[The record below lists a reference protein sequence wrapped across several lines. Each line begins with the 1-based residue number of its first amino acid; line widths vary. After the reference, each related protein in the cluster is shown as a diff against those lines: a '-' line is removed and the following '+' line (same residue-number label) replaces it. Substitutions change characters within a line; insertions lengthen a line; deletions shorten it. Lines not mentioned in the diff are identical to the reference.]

1 MAALKPE
8 YMEMLK
14 RVLEERFV
22 KSRFLPELQDKTK
35 KPEDLRQK
43 NLSRAFS
50 AFALQKLCDLSI
62 KEAAKAVVDDFND
75 KGIDA
80 IYYHE
85 PKETLYLLQT
95 KLKASEQFK
104 QDEAHAFCEGVR
116 LLINQDFDKFN
127 KFVRSRQSE
136 IESALDR
143 CSHIELVVPYAGDA
157 VSDSAKS
164 VFESLFNDEG
174 LDEER
179 LKREV
184 RYYASEDIASDLLA
198 EQAFEKV
205 NADIYL
211 QKCQDIESPRKT
223 YYGIVSLLDL
233 IKLHQHYGRGLY
245 ERNIRYFLGGKSSVN
260 RSIKET
266 LESNPENF
274 FYLNNGVT
282 AICDLIS
289 PKSKDKSRGNARK
302 LKVRN
307 LSIINGAQTI
317 ASSAEF
323 FAENPDCDIKAAKVM
338 FTLIHAPSQ
347 NHFGNYITKAR
358 NHQNPVQVANFASL
372 DENQERLRQEISCLG
387 YGYYYRPEA
396 DVTFSGRSFGL
407 QDVIHAMSILQTD
420 PRFVVHLKGD
430 YSKLSNPDSRF
441 YKQIFHDD
449 LRGVYVINAVVC
461 YQEIRKLLIQADRQ
475 APSKSLERMIY
486 RHGLY
491 AIASIMMKRLRQHIK
506 SVSVIDAGK
515 IPQMISYPFDELR
528 HQAFELGKKSLINV
542 GALAYFRNQSNVIAY
557 LSQLMELNFDL
568 SEDKTLVDLRN
579 VQTEEIQESFPRE
592 KLFKYLSNKAPQIRE
607 STP

>member
-8 YMEMLK
+8 YMEILK
-14 RVLEERFV
+14 RILEERFV
-22 KSRFLPELQDKTK
+22 KSRFLPELQDSTK
-35 KPEDLRQK
+35 RPEDLRQK

-62 KEAAKAVVDDFND
+62 KEAARAVVDDFND

-80 IYYHE
+80 IYYDE

-136 IESALDR
+136 IEGALDR
-143 CSHIELVVPYAGDA
+143 CSHIELVIPYTGDA

-179 LKREV
+179 LKKEV

-211 QKCQDIESPRKT
+211 QKCQDIESPKKT
-223 YYGIVSLLDL
+223 YYGIVYLLDL
-233 IKLHQHYGRGLY
+233 IKLHQQHGRGLY

-282 AICDLIS
+282 AICDFIS
-289 PKSKDKSRGNARK
+289 PKSKDKSRGNAK
-302 LKVRN
+302 N
-307 LSIINGAQTI
+307 
-317 ASSAEF
+317 
-323 FAENPDCDIKAAKVM
+323 
-338 FTLIHAPSQ
+338 
-347 NHFGNYITKAR
+347 
-358 NHQNPVQVANFASL
+358 
-372 DENQERLRQEISCLG
+372 
-387 YGYYYRPEA
+387 
-396 DVTFSGRSFGL
+396 
-407 QDVIHAMSILQTD
+407 
-420 PRFVVHLKGD
+420 
-430 YSKLSNPDSRF
+430 
-441 YKQIFHDD
+441 
-449 LRGVYVINAVVC
+449 
-461 YQEIRKLLIQADRQ
+461 
-475 APSKSLERMIY
+475 
-486 RHGLY
+486 
-491 AIASIMMKRLRQHIK
+491 
-506 SVSVIDAGK
+506 
-515 IPQMISYPFDELR
+515 
-528 HQAFELGKKSLINV
+528 
-542 GALAYFRNQSNVIAY
+542 
-557 LSQLMELNFDL
+557 
-568 SEDKTLVDLRN
+568 
-579 VQTEEIQESFPRE
+579 
-592 KLFKYLSNKAPQIRE
+592 
-607 STP
+607 

>member
-1 MAALKPE
+1 
-8 YMEMLK
+8 MLN
-14 RVLEERFV
+14 RDFY
-22 KSRFLPELQDKTK
+22 QNCKTAQK
-35 KPEDLRQK
+35 DQKTCGKK

-62 KEAAKAVVDDFND
+62 KEAARAVVDDFND

-80 IYYHE
+80 IYYDE

-136 IESALDR
+136 IEGALDR
-143 CSHIELVVPYAGDA
+143 CSHIELVIPYTGDA

-179 LKREV
+179 LKKEV

-211 QKCQDIESPRKT
+211 QKCQDIESPKKT
-223 YYGIVSLLDL
+223 YYGIVYLLDL
-233 IKLHQHYGRGLY
+233 IKLHQQHGRGLY

-282 AICDLIS
+282 AICDFIS
-289 PKSKDKSRGNARK
+289 PKSKDKSRGNAKK
-302 LKVRN
+302 LKVGN
-307 LSIINGAQTI
+307 LSIINGAQTV

-449 LRGVYVINAVVC
+449 LRGVYVINAVLC

-506 SVSVIDAGK
+506 SVSVIDADK
-515 IPQMISYPFDELR
+515 ISQMISHPFDELR
-528 HQAFELGKKSLINV
+528 HQAFELGRKSLINM
-542 GALAYFRNQSNVIAY
+542 GALAYFRNQGDVVAY
-557 LSQLMELNFDL
+557 LSELMEINFSL
-568 SEDKTLVDLRN
+568 SEDTGLIHLKN
-579 VQTEEIQESFPRE
+579 VQMETQRESYPRE
-592 KLFKYLSNKAPQIRE
+592 KLFEYLSSKAPQIKE
-607 STP
+607 SSK

>member
-8 YMEMLK
+8 YMGMLT

-22 KSRFLPELQDKTK
+22 KSKFLPNLQDNTK
-35 KPEDLRQK
+35 SPEDLHKK

-50 AFALQKLCDLSI
+50 AFVLQKLCDLSI
-62 KEAAKAVVDDFND
+62 KEAAGAVVDDFND

-85 PKETLYLLQT
+85 SKETLYLLQA

-143 CSHIELVVPYAGDA
+143 CSHIELVVPYTGDA
-157 VSDSAKS
+157 VSDNAKS

-179 LKREV
+179 LKKEV
-184 RYYASEDIASDLLA
+184 QYYASEDIVRDLLA

-211 QKCQDIESPRKT
+211 QKCQCIESPKKT
-223 YYGIVSLLDL
+223 YYGIISLLDL
-233 IKLHQHYGRGLY
+233 IELHKQHGKGLY
-245 ERNIRYFLGGKSSVN
+245 ERNIRYFLGGRSSVN
-260 RSIKET
+260 NSIKKT
-266 LESNPENF
+266 LKSNPDFF

-282 AICDLIS
+282 AICDFVE
-289 PKSKDKSRGNARK
+289 PKKKYPDKGGAKK
-302 LKVRN
+302 LKVKN
-307 LSIINGAQTI
+307 LSIINGAQTV

-323 FAENPDCDIKAAKVM
+323 FADNPDCDIKAAKVM
-338 FTLIHAPSQ
+338 FTLIHEHAQ
-347 NHFGNYITKAR
+347 NNFGNQITKAR
-358 NHQNPVQVANFASL
+358 NHQNPVQIANFASL

-396 DVTFSGRSFGL
+396 NIAFSGNSFGL
-407 QDVIHAMSILQTD
+407 QDAIHALSILEND

-430 YSKLSNPDSRF
+430 YSKLSNPDSKF
-441 YKQIFHDD
+441 YKKIFHNA
-449 LRGVYVINAVVC
+449 LSGVYVINAVLC

-475 APSKSLERMIY
+475 APSRSLERMIY
-486 RHGLY
+486 RHGIY
-491 AIASIMMKRLRQHIK
+491 AISAVIMKRLRGYIK
-506 SVSVIDAGK
+506 SASVIDMDK
-515 IPQMISYPFDELR
+515 IRSAISYPLDELR
-528 HQAFELGKKSLINV
+528 QEAFELGEKSLIHE
-542 GALAYFRNQSNVIAY
+542 GALAYFRNQGNVVAY
-557 LSQLMELNFDL
+557 LSELMEINFSLSQDL
-568 SEDKTLVDLRN
+568 AVIHLKN
-579 VQTEEIQESFPRE
+579 VQMDTQQESYPRE
-592 KLFKYLSNKAPQIRE
+592 KLFEYLSSKAPQIKE
-607 STP
+607 SSK